1 MNGAFF
7 LNILETGLSAA
18 AAVLVYQALGCM
30 IRVRK
35 KRWCEGALLV
45 CCWPVSLAIIF
56 IGDIINWSLCL
67 SLFLAAVWV
76 CCEGSGLKKFTTGL
90 LFSNAVFAFNAFYDN
105 SAGIFFHLLKLGRLH
120 DYLYVAGRFFFAL
133 LLYLSLRPR
142 KPERDFELSAPLWRL
157 MLTLTCF
164 PAGIMLSL
172 ILLRSPVRNMGTVF
186 ADGALFLL
194 VLLSFAGLLRALTV
208 LERQQRLE
216 QENMLAM
223 HNRRYYEA
231 MEQQQFEIRRLRHD
245 LSNHLQTL
253 LALPGEQKD
262 DYIRGMLDNPAFG
275 QTLVWCGDS
284 TVNAV
289 LTSKKSLAEQKGIRF
304 TARVDIGEE
313 LPFEKADICAIFAN
327 ALDNAVEG
335 CMALSQAAGEIE
347 LNARLGKGIL
357 AVSVKNPYK
366 NMRAGAVEAKFD
378 VVEAES
384 DASETESDVVAAE
397 TDTLATESA
406 ADETEFDTR
415 EGGGLPEKSSGSG
428 SAAGKGNAGDLEGG
442 RPQFPKTT
450 KRDAENHGLGLRSIQ
465 ETVKKYGGSMEI
477 TRQEGR
483 FCLFL
488 YLPVG

>member
-35 KRWCEGALLV
+35 KRWCKGVLLV

-216 QENMLAM
+216 QEN
-223 HNRRYYEA
+223 
-231 MEQQQFEIRRLRHD
+231 
-245 LSNHLQTL
+245 
-253 LALPGEQKD
+253 
-262 DYIRGMLDNPAFG
+262 
-275 QTLVWCGDS
+275 
-284 TVNAV
+284 
-289 LTSKKSLAEQKGIRF
+289 
-304 TARVDIGEE
+304 
-313 LPFEKADICAIFAN
+313 
-327 ALDNAVEG
+327 
-335 CMALSQAAGEIE
+335 AGH
-347 LNARLGKGIL
+347 A
-357 AVSVKNPYK
+357 
-366 NMRAGAVEAKFD
+366 
-378 VVEAES
+378 
-384 DASETESDVVAAE
+384 
-397 TDTLATESA
+397 
-406 ADETEFDTR
+406 
-415 EGGGLPEKSSGSG
+415 
-428 SAAGKGNAGDLEGG
+428 
-442 RPQFPKTT
+442 
-450 KRDAENHGLGLRSIQ
+450 
-465 ETVKKYGGSMEI
+465 
-477 TRQEGR
+477 
-483 FCLFL
+483 
-488 YLPVG
+488 

>member
-7 LNILETGLSAA
+7 LNILETGLSVA

-35 KRWCEGALLV
+35 KRWCEGVLLV
-45 CCWPVSLAIIF
+45 CCWLVSLAIIF

-90 LFSNAVFAFNAFYDN
+90 LLSNAVFAFNAFYDN

-133 LLYLSLRPR
+133 LLYLSLCPR

-357 AVSVKNPYK
+357 AVSVKNPCK
-366 NMRAGAVEAKFD
+366 STRAD
-378 VVEAES
+378 VVEM
-384 DASETESDVVAAE
+384 ESDVVEAE

-406 ADETEFDTR
+406 ADETESDTR
-415 EGGGLPEKSSGSG
+415 EGGGLPRKSSGSG
-428 SAAGKGNAGDLEGG
+428 SAAGKGNAGNLEGG
-442 RPQFPKTT
+442 RTQFPKTT
-450 KRDAENHGLGLRSIQ
+450 KRDTENHGLGLRSIQ

>member
-1 MNGAFF
+1 
-7 LNILETGLSAA
+7 
-18 AAVLVYQALGCM
+18 
-30 IRVRK
+30 
-35 KRWCEGALLV
+35 
-45 CCWPVSLAIIF
+45 
-56 IGDIINWSLCL
+56 
-67 SLFLAAVWV
+67 
-76 CCEGSGLKKFTTGL
+76 
-90 LFSNAVFAFNAFYDN
+90 
-105 SAGIFFHLLKLGRLH
+105 
-120 DYLYVAGRFFFAL
+120 
-133 LLYLSLRPR
+133 
-142 KPERDFELSAPLWRL
+142 
-157 MLTLTCF
+157 
-164 PAGIMLSL
+164 
-172 ILLRSPVRNMGTVF
+172 
-186 ADGALFLL
+186 
-194 VLLSFAGLLRALTV
+194 
-208 LERQQRLE
+208 
-216 QENMLAM
+216 
-223 HNRRYYEA
+223 
-231 MEQQQFEIRRLRHD
+231 
-245 LSNHLQTL
+245 
-253 LALPGEQKD
+253 
-262 DYIRGMLDNPAFG
+262 
-275 QTLVWCGDS
+275 
-284 TVNAV
+284 
-289 LTSKKSLAEQKGIRF
+289 
-304 TARVDIGEE
+304 
-313 LPFEKADICAIFAN
+313 
-327 ALDNAVEG
+327 
-335 CMALSQAAGEIE
+335 MALSQAAGEIE